1 MPMRNIALKVTTLSN
16 KYMKRSIILLA
27 ICLFPFMSKAHVATD
42 SISLPNNPIEKFV
55 YLQKQSA
62 TNTEAMY
69 MLANCYYEG
78 DGCEQNLQKS
88 FECLANAAEKGHL
101 QAMHDLAYC
110 YAKGEGVVKDTGKA
124 ECWYKRCIDLGSIR
138 SYSGLTTLYI
148 DMGRY
153 SLAFHSAE
161 EGASKDDAMSYLNL
175 GFFYDNGY
183 YCEKDQAKACKYF
196 SNAAELGLPKAQL
209 ELGQHYMMGRGVE
222 VDYDKAFSLF
232 ESSCKYEPNSCYHLS
247 RCYYYGL
254 GCNKDLDKAL
264 YWALVS
270 VDYGIDNAIYDVSLI
285 YYDLEKYDEAYE
297 WVSIIAEPGRENK
310 NCQELTRAQ
319 YLLGWLYFYGKGTQM
334 DREKAR
340 IIFNII
346 IETGNDLEIM
356 GKVKTMLENK

>member
-1 MPMRNIALKVTTLSN
+1 MRNIALKVTTLSN

-148 DMGRY
+148 DMGRD

-161 EGASKDDAMSYLNL
+161 EGASIDDAMSYLNL
-175 GFFYDNGY
+175 GFFYDDGY

-254 GCNKDLDKAL
+254 GCNKNLDKAL

-297 WVSIIAEPGRENK
+297 WVSMIAEPGSENK

-346 IETGNDLEIM
+346 IETGNDLEILE
-356 GKVKTMLENK
+356 KAKTMLENK